1 MGPLEFMS
9 WSPSSKI
16 YTSPGRLGGSCRR
29 QLKTTATAPHNTRCH
44 LPYTSYLL
52 YRTRAAYDITNST
65 VQHSTA
71 QYSTARHGTAQH
83 STAHHST
90 QPSTA
95 QHTAKHSPVRHGTN
109 TNLRSTNP
117 HRTFKHAAR
126 GTRPTLRS
134 HEQSAA
140 AVCVLPK
147 RSRRTTG
154 LQRFPRKRPSLKRY

>member
-83 STAHHST
+83 STAQHITAHSQAQHST

-95 QHTAKHSPVRHGTN
+95 QSGTAQTPTSVAPTRTAHSNMPQGA
-109 TNLRSTNP
+109 
-117 HRTFKHAAR
+117 HAQPSAPMSSPLQLCACLPR
-126 GTRPTLRS
+126 GRDAQQAYRGF
-134 HEQSAA
+134 
-140 AVCVLPK
+140 
-147 RSRRTTG
+147 RGRG
-154 LQRFPRKRPSLKRY
+154 LL